1 MTRISRIISDIG
13 VIRCFCQR
21 IARIA
26 RNYFFYHQMNLMNL
40 MAGTMNYLVN
50 LVNLVIIF
58 QTFFALFVMSVGKR
72 NYLLLNKL
80 LSPES
85 KTYGLL

>member
-1 MTRISRIISDIG
+1 MRNLLIFYHLMTRITRISFS
-13 VIRCFCQR
+13 C
-21 IARIA
+21 
-26 RNYFFYHQMNLMNL
+26 HQMNQMNL
-40 MAGTMNYLVN
+40 MAGAMNYQVN

-58 QTFFALFVMSVGKR
+58 QTFFVPFVLSVGKN

-85 KTYGLL
+85 KTYELL

>member
-40 MAGTMNYLVN
+40 MAGAMYCLVKSGVSGDYFSN
-50 LVNLVIIF
+50 PLR
-58 QTFFALFVMSVGKR
+58 ALRGVR
-72 NYLLLNKL
+72 WQNNYLLLNKL

-85 KTYGLL
+85 KTYELL

>member
-26 RNYFFYHQMNLMNL
+26 RNYF
-40 MAGTMNYLVN
+40 
-50 LVNLVIIF
+50 
-58 QTFFALFVMSVGKR
+58 
-72 NYLLLNKL
+72 
-80 LSPES
+80 LSPDEPDEPDGWNNELS
-85 KTYGLL
+85 G